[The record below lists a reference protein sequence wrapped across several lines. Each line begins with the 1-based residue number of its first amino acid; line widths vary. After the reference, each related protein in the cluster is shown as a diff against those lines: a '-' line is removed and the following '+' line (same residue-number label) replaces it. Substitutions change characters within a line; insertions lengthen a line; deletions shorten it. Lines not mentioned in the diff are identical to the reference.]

1 MRTIVAAV
9 PILSACFMQEVSGD
23 AELSSAPVDA
33 TALKPDEVNS
43 EMIEETEADGVEETE
58 ADGETEVEETEDD
71 AGDEDVTDDVAD
83 DSEELADADDTDEV
97 ADDSEELADADE
109 DEEVDGELSLL
120 ERVSLLEGNAAE
132 YEDDEDEDGEVDVID
147 DMYEENPVVTLTAA
161 MSEAVQT
168 LSKKSEDLL
177 VEAQKYEATDTAK
190 TAAEQA
196 MKEFQDAYDKELKT
210 KGSTWE
216 AEVLAKAKQASLIQT
231 NTTDDE
237 VDDEEE
243 VGEEG
248 DAVDED
254 DEEEEV
260 ADDDDDSEED
270 ELDPI
275 DDMDEENAVVTL
287 VAAMSENVQT
297 LSKKS
302 EDLLVEA
309 QKYNS
314 TETAQNAAEQA
325 LKEFQAAFDLELKEK
340 GTKWEDEVFAKAEQA
355 KNPVKA
361 SPPAADAAEAS
372 PPAADA
378 ATDHAKTPA

>member
-1 MRTIVAAV
+1 MLHAGSQWRCCLEFCT
-9 PILSACFMQEVSGD
+9 CRCR
-23 AELSSAPVDA
+23 SSQAGGGQDRDDRR
-33 TALKPDEVNS
+33 DEGPRRG
-43 EMIEETEADGVEETE
+43 AGL
-58 ADGETEVEETEDD
+58 AGGRGRRDD
-71 AGDEDVTDDVAD
+71 ADVAG
-83 DSEELADADDTDEV
+83 DSEDLADVDDTD
-97 ADDSEELADADE
+97 DG

-132 YEDDEDEDGEVDVID
+132 YEDDEEEEVGDEDVDDEDLVDEDGTEDDEDEDGEVDVID